1 MNYAGLLIFQ
11 GKLNW
16 FLCILTA
23 GAVYQPEPA
32 FYFPWESIRSE
43 MGGEALDEGLRAL
56 FHRIGPSSLSYPFPS
71 TFPSEQTLIS
81 LTVCGF
87 AAYLLVRH

>member
-1 MNYAGLLIFQ
+1 
-11 GKLNW
+11 
-16 FLCILTA
+16 
-23 GAVYQPEPA
+23 
-32 FYFPWESIRSE
+32 